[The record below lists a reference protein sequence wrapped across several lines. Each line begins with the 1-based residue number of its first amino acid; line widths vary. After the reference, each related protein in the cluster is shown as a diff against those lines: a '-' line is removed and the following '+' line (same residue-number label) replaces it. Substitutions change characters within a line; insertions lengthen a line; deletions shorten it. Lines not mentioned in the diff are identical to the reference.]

1 MSTAREWLR
10 LAADPAILRRALVTC
25 VFVGLVLTVINHGPG
40 FVSGMGDPTFLQQ
53 FFLTLLVPF
62 LVVTVSSVAA
72 VKGRGKGAM
81 QEYLLLEREME
92 VIGKFPNQNPNPV
105 LRVGTDGK
113 LLFANDASDPIVAAL
128 GATVGEPLPAEFV
141 ERLTAAA
148 AADPPETIE
157 IEADHRTYELLA
169 VDVEGFD
176 FLNAYGTDITAK
188 KAIDKFPAHNP
199 NPVMRMLPEGTL
211 AYANPASEPI
221 VKSMGIAVGDPLP
234 DDVLARIRRSCA
246 ATRETVEV
254 QGMGRI
260 YSIYPVEIRE
270 LGFTNLYATDVT
282 AMRALDKFPDANP
295 NPVLRI
301 SRQGKLLYANPA
313 AQLVKEALGAE
324 IGEELEPAMCDRI
337 QRIAEANSTE
347 VIEVERDGRIFALLT
362 MPVFEF
368 EAVNMYGT
376 EITDTRALEKAHREN
391 ERLLLNILP
400 ETIATR
406 LRGGEM
412 TIADQF
418 DEMTVLFADV
428 VGFTQ
433 MSMTMTPPEL
443 IEMLNRVFSMC
454 DELSDKYGLEKIK
467 TIGDAYMVVGGLM
480 RHDADEAERVAD
492 MGLEMIEAIR
502 RYSDETGTN
511 LQIRVGLHA
520 GPAVAGVVGIK
531 KFIYDVW
538 GDTVNTASRME
549 SHGVPGRIQVTES
562 TYERLR
568 DAFTFEDR
576 GEIEVRGKGRMRT
589 YFLVGRRG
597 GAAAGADA
605 MASSSVGATAIV
617 EEQPP
622 LQ

>member
-1 MSTAREWLR
+1 MAAVREWLR
-10 LAADPAILRRALVTC
+10 LAADPTIVWRALITC
-25 VFVGLVLTVINHGPG
+25 IFVGLVLTVINHGPG
-40 FVSGMGDPTFLQQ
+40 FLSGMSDPTFLQQ

-72 VKGRGKGAM
+72 VKSRGGRAVE
-81 QEYLLLEREME
+81 EYLLLERENE
-92 VIGKFPNQNPNPV
+92 VIAKFPNQNPNPV
-105 LRVGTDGK
+105 LRVSGEGK
-113 LLFANDASDPIVAAL
+113 LLFANEASAPILRTL
-128 GATVGEPLPAEFV
+128 GADVGKQLPDDFV
-141 ERLTAAA
+141 ARLRGAASA
-148 AADPPETIE
+148 RPPTSIE
-157 IEADHRTYELLA
+157 LECDRQTFSILA
-169 VDVEGFD
+169 VDVPDFD
-176 FLNAYGTDITAK
+176 FLNLYGTDITAR
-188 KAIDKFPAHNP
+188 KAIDKFPAFNP
-199 NPVMRMLPEGTL
+199 NPVMRMTPDGRLS
-211 AYANPASEPI
+211 YANDASEPI
-221 VKSMGIAVGDPLP
+221 VKSLGVTVGDPLP
-234 DDVLARIRRSCA
+234 ADVLQRIQRSCSH
-246 ATRETVEV
+246 TRETVEV

-260 YSIYPVEIRE
+260 YSIYPVEVRE
-270 LGFTNLYATDVT
+270 LGFTNLYATDIT

-301 SRQGKLLYANPA
+301 SRRGKLLYANPA
-313 AQLVKEALGAE
+313 AALVKEALGAE

-337 QRIAEANSTE
+337 QRIAEAESSE
-347 VIEVERDGRIFALLT
+347 VIEVEREGRVWALLT

-376 EITDTRALEKAHREN
+376 EITAVRALEVAHREN

-400 ETIATR
+400 ETIANR

-433 MSMTMTPPEL
+433 ISMAMAPAEL

-454 DELSDKYGLEKIK
+454 DELADKYNLEKIK

-480 RHDADEAERVAD
+480 SHKADEAERVAD
-492 MGLEMIEAIR
+492 MGLEMIESVA
-502 RYSDETGTN
+502 RYSAESGMD

-549 SHGVPGRIQVTES
+549 SHGIPGRIQVTDT

-568 DAFTFEDR
+568 GSFEFEKR
-576 GEIEVRGKGRMRT
+576 GVVDVRGKGPMTT
-589 YFLVGRRG
+589 YLLRGRRP
-597 GAAAGADA
+597 
-605 MASSSVGATAIV
+605 GATS
-617 EEQPP
+617 P
-622 LQ
+622 